1 MVTIFD
7 HPTLIATFI
16 HNGGGFS
23 GYLNQIHINKW
34 FSSEVVIRCSFGGDE
49 PSQGP
54 SPISEDRR
62 NPDATVR
69 DLRIKRRSYSSGSAA
84 IVSSVLLM
92 NLRTEKAQRRR
103 ASGGRISH
111 SEGRRCVGRNQIWP
125 PVRKTAPL
133 VFWL

>member
-1 MVTIFD
+1 
-7 HPTLIATFI
+7 
-16 HNGGGFS
+16 
-23 GYLNQIHINKW
+23 
-34 FSSEVVIRCSFGGDE
+34 
-49 PSQGP
+49 QGP

-84 IVSSVLLM
+84 IVSSVLVM

-111 SEGRRCVGRNQIWP
+111 SE
-125 PVRKTAPL
+125 
-133 VFWL
+133 